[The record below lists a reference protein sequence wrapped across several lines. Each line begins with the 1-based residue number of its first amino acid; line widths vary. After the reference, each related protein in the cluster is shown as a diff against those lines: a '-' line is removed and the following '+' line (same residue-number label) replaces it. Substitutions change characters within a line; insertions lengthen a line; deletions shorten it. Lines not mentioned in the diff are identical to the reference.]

1 MEAVLLTLQHEPNVA
16 AASRQI
22 SFSQGQ
28 LQSAQ
33 GEFDTVLDAGIATGQ
48 SRGPLIAALQA
59 AGRNQINAR
68 TTSYSAGSTTRLRSG
83 MTVAPV
89 LRVEH
94 LRDNFNAVSRPASS
108 QLALNITLPL
118 LRGRGV
124 EANTAAERAAREVLH
139 ATELVYR
146 HTVAGRIANTANAYW
161 DLLAALRSLDIR
173 VKSEA
178 RAQLL
183 LDDARRLAKG
193 DEIPQADVL
202 QNEAQLARDRGLRLA
217 AEHTVTEARSALA
230 LAMGLPNVD
239 VTQLASPVDEFP
251 DLQPDELGRLQASPA
266 AAPPAGRF
274 DLLASHRRLAAA
286 EILYDAVRKDPVSQ
300 LDLTVSLGYSGLVEN
315 RSTLAAV
322 EALGRPASGL
332 NASVGIVYILPVQG
346 NAQAGQSRQ
355 RAALADQAR
364 IELEA
369 LALSVKAGIAVQR
382 SNLAS
387 AVLQLEQQ
395 QQQVLLQAQVFANER
410 KKYRLGLAT
419 VLDLLT
425 VEARLTSDE
434 LVVIDARRR
443 LAQALVNY
451 RFETGTLLGADADAN
466 LQQLD
471 MQSFTTLPESR

>member
-1 MEAVLLTLQHEPNVA
+1 MRLTKNGRFHGSSPLQHQCITSHLCIPVRIIHALAVLAALLISAWPVAAYAQVFQGGLMEAVLLTLQHEPNVA

-22 SFSQGQ
+22 SLSQGQ

-59 AGRNQINAR
+59 PGRNQINAR

-193 DEIPQADVL
+193 
-202 QNEAQLARDRGLRLA
+202 
-217 AEHTVTEARSALA
+217 
-230 LAMGLPNVD
+230 
-239 VTQLASPVDEFP
+239 
-251 DLQPDELGRLQASPA
+251 
-266 AAPPAGRF
+266 
-274 DLLASHRRLAAA
+274 
-286 EILYDAVRKDPVSQ
+286 
-300 LDLTVSLGYSGLVEN
+300 
-315 RSTLAAV
+315 
-322 EALGRPASGL
+322 
-332 NASVGIVYILPVQG
+332 
-346 NAQAGQSRQ
+346 
-355 RAALADQAR
+355 
-364 IELEA
+364 
-369 LALSVKAGIAVQR
+369 
-382 SNLAS
+382 
-387 AVLQLEQQ
+387 
-395 QQQVLLQAQVFANER
+395 
-410 KKYRLGLAT
+410 
-419 VLDLLT
+419 
-425 VEARLTSDE
+425 
-434 LVVIDARRR
+434 
-443 LAQALVNY
+443 
-451 RFETGTLLGADADAN
+451 
-466 LQQLD
+466 
-471 MQSFTTLPESR
+471 